1 MKLRI
6 KSLSINNLPTGG
18 DNSGPALAGLEEIFL
33 NPKNFNILPYYH
45 NHFENGEYRL
55 TGFFIPAY
63 SCLPPL
69 MDSRGVT
76 NQEKAKEHYNKIRAQ
91 KVSTPKNWLEYCSE
105 FCFYPEEAL
114 SKQGENQF
122 DQVKIAEQI
131 TEVKILKNT
140 PKTLKVGK
148 LTWNYKDNSEEIIGV
163 TFRPD
168 PNGNIIVL
176 EEPLTDDIGKPFEG
190 LYVGGIDSIDHAEGD
205 SVVGSDGS
213 KFAITIKKRTFGNE
227 GNKYVCMYIERPKD
241 VRTAYENAAKI
252 LWWYGC
258 KANLEDTKIGFRMY
272 LQERKLL
279 YKMLMKRPVSA
290 QSSIK
295 RSSTLWG
302 TPGSEKMIQ
311 HGLDLV
317 AQYVDDFYF
326 NIWFID
332 MLEQLQKF
340 SYEAKGR
347 FDIILAM
354 VYTEIADEDMM
365 GIVVK
370 KDNPMQSDWEEYGE
384 IGWFT
389 DSRGYKYFGYEKQY
403 DNYSSERNPRIHSN
417 IF

>member
-1 MKLRI
+1 
-6 KSLSINNLPTGG
+6 
-18 DNSGPALAGLEEIFL
+18 
-33 NPKNFNILPYYH
+33 
-45 NHFENGEYRL
+45 
-55 TGFFIPAY
+55 
-63 SCLPPL
+63 
-69 MDSRGVT
+69 
-76 NQEKAKEHYNKIRAQ
+76 
-91 KVSTPKNWLEYCSE
+91 
-105 FCFYPEEAL
+105 
-114 SKQGENQF
+114 
-122 DQVKIAEQI
+122 
-131 TEVKILKNT
+131 
-140 PKTLKVGK
+140 
-148 LTWNYKDNSEEIIGV
+148 
-163 TFRPD
+163 
-168 PNGNIIVL
+168 
-176 EEPLTDDIGKPFEG
+176 
-190 LYVGGIDSIDHAEGD
+190 
-205 SVVGSDGS
+205 
-213 KFAITIKKRTFGNE
+213 
-227 GNKYVCMYIERPKD
+227 
-241 VRTAYENAAKI
+241 
-252 LWWYGC
+252 
-258 KANLEDTKIGFRMY
+258 
-272 LQERKLL
+272 
-279 YKMLMKRPVSA
+279 MLMKRPVSA

-347 FDIILAM
+347 FDIILSM